1 MGCLELPRN
10 GHFGWAA
17 KGPSCE
23 GNFAIKMQIG
33 AGSEELWE
41 GDLCDERAGHS
52 RAAAEM
58 WTCSEGKTWASIA
71 LDIEGLWGFET
82 GFIMAC

>member
-23 GNFAIKMQIG
+23 GSRPSETEIG
-33 AGSEELWE
+33 KGFEELWE

-58 WTCSEGKTWASIA
+58 WTRSEGKTWASIA
-71 LDIEGLWGFET
+71 LDIEGLWGFEI
-82 GFIMAC
+82 GFVMAR